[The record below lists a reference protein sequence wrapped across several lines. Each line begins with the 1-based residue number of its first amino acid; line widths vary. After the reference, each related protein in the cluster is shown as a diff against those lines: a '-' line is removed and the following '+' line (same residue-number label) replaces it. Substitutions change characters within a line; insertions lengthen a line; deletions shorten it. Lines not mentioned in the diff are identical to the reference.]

1 MFFIRLIKL
10 TRITLALVISGVMS
24 TISSASGTER
34 AAVDFVQ
41 IKNYADFSEASYQ
54 GKSRVDEV
62 GQSKQ
67 HYLIYHGYIPELSVT
82 YYLLRSDKDKSQ
94 VVVVR
99 GTSNI
104 ENTLLNMDVKLVTDA
119 HAGIRL
125 HRGFSLAAEKIYRKI
140 KPQLKPDYT
149 VSVTGHSLGGAVA
162 LILAM
167 YLDLDQFDV
176 TQVVT
181 FGQPKV
187 TNIAGAAR
195 FGHLNILR
203 VVAPNDL
210 VPLVPPLDPVD
221 INDLDIYWHI
231 GMEVILLPDNRYAIL
246 DSTDSMLRVFG
257 FTKQLPSESNLQNH
271 QMGYYL
277 SLVESKLPVARRESF
292 KLDLNLFNLFNLFD
306 DAPQDGHAM
315 E

>member
-1 MFFIRLIKL
+1 MIFLHLVKLI
-10 TRITLALVISGVMS
+10 RITLALVISSVMG
-24 TISSASGTER
+24 TVSSASDTEQV
-34 AAVDFVQ
+34 AVDFEL
-41 IKNYADFSEASYQ
+41 IKDYADLSEASYQ
-54 GKSRVDEV
+54 GKPRVEEV
-62 GQSKQ
+62 GLSKQ
-67 HYLIYHGYIPELSVT
+67 YYLSHHGYVPELAVT

-119 HAGIRL
+119 HAGVRL

-140 KPQLKPDYT
+140 KPQLKSDYT
-149 VSVTGHSLGGAVA
+149 VNVTGHSLGGAVA

-167 YLDLDQFDV
+167 YLDLDRFDV
-176 TQVVT
+176 MRAVT

-187 TNIAGAAR
+187 TNIAGAER

-203 VVAPNDL
+203 VVAPDDP

-221 INDLDIYWHI
+221 IKDLDIYWHI

-246 DSTDSMLRVFG
+246 DGADSMLRVVG
-257 FTKQLPSESNLQNH
+257 FTKQLPSERNLQNH
-271 QMGYYL
+271 QIGYYL
-277 SLVESKLPVARRESF
+277 SLVEPKLPVARRESF
-292 KLDLNLFNLFNLFD
+292 KLDLNLFNLFD
-306 DAPQDGHAM
+306 SEPKEERSM